1 MRISEHI
8 VDFQIL
14 GKSSILLDMIEDTGR
29 NAQRVGELQNKMQKI
44 IKRDHLYYWIPE
56 EEGLSANGDI

>member
-1 MRISEHI
+1 
-8 VDFQIL
+8 
-14 GKSSILLDMIEDTGR
+14 MIKDTGR

-44 IKRDHLYYWIPE
+44 IERDYLYYWIPE

>member
-1 MRISEHI
+1 VRISEYI

-29 NAQRVGELQNKMQKI
+29 NAQRVGESQNKMKKI
-44 IKRDHLYYWIPE
+44 IERDHLYYWIPE